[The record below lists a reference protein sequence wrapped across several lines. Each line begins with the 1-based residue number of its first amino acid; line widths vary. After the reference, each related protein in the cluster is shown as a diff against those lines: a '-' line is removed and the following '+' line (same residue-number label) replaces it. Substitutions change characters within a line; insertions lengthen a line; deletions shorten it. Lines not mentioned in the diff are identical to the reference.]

1 MKKKILLFL
10 FAVLLL
16 PGNIY
21 LVYLFLSSPARKA
34 RFKVEG
40 NPDDFFCQWGNN
52 AIIVTVKNNNM
63 TSVGAVSPGNDFHW
77 IAAKNHFF
85 LFHNKTMIIDFNR
98 DFLADYIKKPDGKE
112 YIRIGGRYVPIVRM
126 DWNNYSAV
134 LPDGKIQLWKNNQW
148 QELQK
153 KIPY

>member
-1 MKKKILLFL
+1 
-10 FAVLLL
+10 
-16 PGNIY
+16 
-21 LVYLFLSSPARKA
+21 
-34 RFKVEG
+34 
-40 NPDDFFCQWGNN
+40 
-52 AIIVTVKNNNM
+52 
-63 TSVGAVSPGNDFHW
+63 
-77 IAAKNHFF
+77 
-85 LFHNKTMIIDFNR
+85 MIIDFNR

-148 QELQK
+148 QEVQK